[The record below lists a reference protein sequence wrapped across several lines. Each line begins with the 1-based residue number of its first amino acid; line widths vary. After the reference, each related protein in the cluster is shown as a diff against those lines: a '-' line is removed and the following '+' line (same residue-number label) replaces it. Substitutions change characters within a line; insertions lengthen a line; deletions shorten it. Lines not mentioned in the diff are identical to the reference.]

1 MNLTGPTSTI
11 TASPTQAPDDR
22 IRQLTRRQV
31 AGVWAAAALPM
42 ATLSWVVA
50 PLAASTLDGP
60 APLPRALIV
69 SLMVGM
75 VWQFLLV
82 LHLVRPEQGS
92 LRWAV
97 LQRALWLHAPSS
109 PRTGRR
115 GGRLWL
121 VLVPALVI
129 LTAEEL
135 VPSWAPPVDRFMPT
149 FLGSDAGASLLSGSW
164 GWYAV
169 LVTLS
174 LFNTVLGEELLFR
187 GLLLPRMRA
196 AFGRADWVA
205 NGFLMGAYHLHQPWS
220 IPTSIVAGLLMAYP
234 TKRWRS
240 AWMGIIVHSSQSVF
254 LAAITLALVL
264 A

>member
-187 GLLLPRMRA
+187 GLLLPRMRD
-196 AFGRADWVA
+196 AFGRGDWLA
-205 NGFLMGAYHLHQPWS
+205 NGLLFAAYHLHAPWV
-220 IPTSIVAGLLMAYP
+220 IPTALLDTFALAYP
-234 TKRWRS
+234 SRRYRS
-240 AWMGIIVHSSQSVF
+240 ALIGIAVHSVQSLVL
-254 LAAITLALVL
+254 LALALSLVL